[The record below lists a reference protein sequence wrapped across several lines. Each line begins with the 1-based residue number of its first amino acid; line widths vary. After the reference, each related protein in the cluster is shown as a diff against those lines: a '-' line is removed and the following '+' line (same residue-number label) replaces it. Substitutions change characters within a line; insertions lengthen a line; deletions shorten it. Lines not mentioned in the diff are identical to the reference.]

1 MGSALVPAGNETS
14 APPAVPWSTATTPV
28 NGEAYQPQLRHL
40 VGRHAQDEEGDY
52 IGGEYDD
59 YTTVGDRT
67 RGPIAGK
74 VNLTVVVGP
83 TPDVAVVSWWPE
95 HALDGRQVEVV
106 YQPQHAK

>member
-1 MGSALVPAGNETS
+1 MGTALAPAGNETS
-14 APPAVPWSTATTPV
+14 APPAVPWSTTTTPLV
-28 NGEAYQPQLRHL
+28 DEAHHPQLRHL
-40 VGRHAQDEEGDY
+40 VGRLAQNEEGDY

-67 RGPIAGK
+67 RVPVAVK